1 MITKFQIKN
10 FQCHSKLTIDL
21 DEHVTVIVG
30 PSDSGKSAIIRAIR
44 WLCLNQPS
52 GDSFIRDGSNSV
64 TARMKVD
71 GRTVTRY
78 RDKSDNLYKLGKDEF
93 KSFGSSVPVPIE
105 RLLNIGPVNF
115 QQQHDPPYWL
125 ADSAGQVS
133 RELNAIVNLEVIDSV
148 LLTVAKQ
155 ITKSRNEVGFTEERL
170 SKVETEVKDTEW
182 AEDAESDLKRLDKAR
197 SEHARQAVRVAR
209 MSDVV
214 QEAIE
219 RRETHQQASKQ
230 ASALRTVVSAG
241 KTLGKLGKRRK
252 GLDDLLDQI
261 ASKEVIEAPDISK
274 LEGLKEVCKTRSR
287 AAVGLASLLIDIR
300 GCHEEVNRKKSDYV
314 AAKDRLQKETDGK
327 CPICGNPFAEM
338 FYKGDL

>member
-1 MITKFQIKN
+1 MTITKIGIRN
-10 FQCHSKLTIDL
+10 FQLHKSLTIDL

-52 GDSFIRDGSNSV
+52 GDSFIRDGTDSV

-71 GRTVTRY
+71 GRTVTRH
-78 RDKSDNLYKLGKDEF
+78 RDKSNNIYKLGKDEF
-93 KSFGSSVPVPIE
+93 KSFGSNVPVPIE
-105 RLLNIGPVNF
+105 RLLNVGAVTF

-125 ADSAGQVS
+125 SDSAGQVS

-148 LLTVAKQ
+148 LSAVAKQ

-170 SKVETEVKDTEW
+170 SKAETEVEDTEW

-197 SEHARQAVRVAR
+197 SDHARLAVRVAR
-209 MSDVV
+209 MGDVV
-214 QEAIE
+214 EEAIE
-219 RRETHQQASKQ
+219 RRETHQRASKQ
-230 ASALRTVVSAG
+230 ASALRTVVKAG
-241 KTLGKLGKRRK
+241 MQLRKLGKRRN

-261 ASKEVIEAPDISK
+261 ASKEVIEAPDISR
-274 LEGLKEVCKTRSR
+274 LGELKEECKTRNQ
-287 AAVGLASLLIDIR
+287 AVVRLAILLIDIQD
-300 GCHEEVNRKKSDYV
+300 CHEKVNRKKSDYV

-327 CPICGNPFAEM
+327 CPVCGGD
-338 FYKGDL
+338 YKGDL

>member
-1 MITKFQIKN
+1 MITKIGIRN
-10 FQCHSKLTIDL
+10 FQCHRSLTIDL
-21 DEHVTVIVG
+21 DEFVTVIVG

-52 GDSFIRDGSNSV
+52 GDSFICDGTDSV

-71 GRTVTRY
+71 GRTVTRH

-93 KSFGSSVPVPIE
+93 KSFGSSVPAPIE

-125 ADSAGQVS
+125 SNSAGQVS

-148 LLTVAKQ
+148 LSAVAKQ
-155 ITKSRNEVGFTEERL
+155 ITKSRNEVGFIEERL
-170 SKVETEVKDTEW
+170 SKAETEVKDTEW

-197 SEHARQAVRVAR
+197 SEHARQVVRVAHFR
-209 MSDVV
+209 DVV
-214 QEAIE
+214 EEAIE

-241 KTLGKLGKRRK
+241 KMLRKLGKRRK
-252 GLDDLLDQI
+252 GLDELLGQI
-261 ASKEVIEAPDISK
+261 ASKEVIEAPDITR
-274 LEGLKEVCKTRSR
+274 LGGLKEICKTRSQ
-287 AAVGLASLLIDIR
+287 AAVGLASLLIDIQE
-300 GCHEEVNRKKSDYV
+300 CHEKVNWKKSDYV
-314 AAKDRLQKETDGK
+314 AAKDRLRKETDGK
-327 CPICGNPFAEM
+327 CPICGSS
-338 FYKGDL
+338 YKGDL